1 MFNRWGALVH
11 ETPGGLAYVAW
22 DGTREGE
29 ELPVGTYYYIID
41 LKTNDDPQSGPITI
55 IR

>member
-11 ETPGGLAYVAW
+11 ETSGLNYVPW
-22 DGTREGE
+22 DGTSNGK
-29 ELPVGTYYYIID
+29 ELPVGTYYYILD
-41 LKTNDDPQSGPITI
+41 LNTSDEPQAGPITI